1 MSRLS
6 EIFNKYLKK
15 YVSTRTVFAMDM
27 IISAA
32 ASFLAALL
40 SSIVSHSDIFDL
52 GHAGH
57 HPCRALAQHQSSDQ
71 AYFY

>member
-1 MSRLS
+1 MNRLS

-15 YVSTRTVFAMDM
+15 YVSTRTVFAMDV

-40 SSIVSHSDIFDL
+40 
-52 GHAGH
+52 
-57 HPCRALAQHQSSDQ
+57 
-71 AYFY
+71 